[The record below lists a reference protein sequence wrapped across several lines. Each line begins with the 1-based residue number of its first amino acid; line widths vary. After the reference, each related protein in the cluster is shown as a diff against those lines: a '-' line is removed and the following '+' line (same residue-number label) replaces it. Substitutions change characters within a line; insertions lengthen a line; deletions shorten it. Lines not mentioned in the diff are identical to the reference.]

1 MNDVELAEHLVRGAA
16 DLAIRMRDE
25 GVASERKTSNADL
38 VSAADR
44 AAEELIGETL
54 ARERPDDGLIGEE
67 GAASVS
73 RDGRA
78 WVADPID
85 GTFNFL
91 SGLASWCSA
100 VALEVDGVLAV
111 GAVHRPALDE
121 TWVADADGTRL
132 NGRRVAPLV
141 DRPLAECGVATF
153 VKSGDLGDGR
163 SVAVMARL
171 LGSSATVR
179 VSGSGTCD
187 LADVAAGRIGLWV
200 QADCDDWDW
209 LPGRAL
215 VEGAGGG
222 TEIVEHLGRRWH
234 LAGSVRCVAEAVELV
249 LAAELAT
256 SGRA

>member
-1 MNDVELAEHLVRGAA
+1 MDDIDLAGRLVREAA
-16 DLAIRMRDE
+16 GLAIRMRGE
-25 GVASERKTSNADL
+25 GLASERKTSNADL

-44 AAEELIGETL
+44 AAEDQVRRTL
-54 ARERPDDGLIGEE
+54 LDARPGDGLLGEE
-67 GAASVS
+67 GASTQS
-73 RDGRA
+73 RNGRQ
-78 WVADPID
+78 WVVDPID

-100 VALEVDGVLAV
+100 VALEVDGDLAL

-121 TWVADADGTRL
+121 TWLADADGTRL
-132 NGRRVAPLV
+132 NGHPVERLV

-153 VKSGDLGDGR
+153 VNASDLGDAT

-171 LGSSATVR
+171 LGPSATVR

-215 VEGAGGG
+215 VEGAGGL
-222 TEIVEHLGRRWH
+222 TEVLEHLGRRWQI
-234 LAGSVRCVAEAVELV
+234 AGSARAVGEAVERV
-249 LAAELAT
+249 REVE
-256 SGRA
+256 RPR

>member
-1 MNDVELAEHLVRGAA
+1 VNDIELAA
-16 DLAIRMRDE
+16 DLVRDAATLALRMRGE
-25 GVASERKTSNADL
+25 GLASERKTSNADL

-44 AAEELIGETL
+44 AAEELIRATL
-54 ARERPDDGLIGEE
+54 ASERPDDGLVGEE
-67 GAASVS
+67 GAAAASKN
-73 RDGRA
+73 GRR

-100 VALEVDGVLAV
+100 VALEVDGVLAL
-111 GAVHRPALDE
+111 GAVHRPSLAE
-121 TWVADADGTRL
+121 TWVADAGGTRL
-132 NGRRVAPLV
+132 NGRRVAPVV

-153 VKSGDLGDGR
+153 VNAEGLGDAR

-179 VSGSGTCD
+179 ISGSGTCD
-187 LADVAAGRIGLWV
+187 LADVAAGRVGLWV

-215 VEGAGGG
+215 VEGAGGRAVV
-222 TEIVEHLGRRWH
+222 VEHLGRRWQI
-234 LAGSVRCVAEAVELV
+234 AGSVRAVAEAVDLV
-249 LAAELAT
+249 LAVEVAT
-256 SGRA
+256 GDPA